1 MHLVAFGTE
10 MTMSALT
17 HPDPV
22 AVPTAVGPQFEFV
35 DEVAWDELAASGGFG
50 RRTRPLLVKGAV
62 RAWPAW
68 ERWSF
73 DRLADLRKP
82 DGSEAVA
89 RFITGVVEQ
98 GATREQYDAP
108 VGPYLRELARTADRA
123 AAMPRPDAGLLS
135 DRRRATLRQDD
146 RFRLDWAYLNTFV
159 PDRVYLSQWEMLR
172 AFPALARDFA
182 IRQLWPGWRLTW
194 QYAFVG
200 PANTVTGL
208 HYDFPDN
215 WFCQVRG
222 TKEVI
227 LVTGD
232 QSHHMCPSRKF
243 DWGATLSAI
252 DITRLAEQERERAAF
267 EKVCGLYARVEAGDA
282 LFIPKGTW
290 HAVVARE
297 PSISLAVFGLT
308 PAEVIIN
315 GGWAELKGLLHR
327 LRLYRW
333 GNCACHKAH

>member
-1 MHLVAFGTE
+1 
-10 MTMSALT
+10 MSACVL
-17 HPDPV
+17 PGPV
-22 AVPTAVGPQFEFV
+22 AAPPAVGPEFEFV
-35 DEVAWDELAASGGFG
+35 DEVRWDERTARDGFG
-50 RRTRPLLVKGAV
+50 RRARPVLVKGAV

-73 DRLADLRKP
+73 DRLAALRKP

-108 VGPYLRELARTADRA
+108 VGPYLRELAQAARRATAAPD
-123 AAMPRPDAGLLS
+123 PDAGLLS
-135 DRRRATLRQDD
+135 DRRRADLRRGD
-146 RFRLDWAYLNTFV
+146 RFRLDWSYLRTFV
-159 PDRVYLSQWEMLR
+159 PDRVYLSQWEILR
-172 AFPALARDFA
+172 EFPELKSDFA
-182 IRQLWPGWRLTW
+182 IRRLWPGRRLTW

-200 PANTVTGL
+200 PAHTVTGL

-222 TKEVI
+222 TKEVVLI
-227 LVTGD
+227 PRD
-232 QSHHMCPSRKF
+232 QSRHMCPARKF
-243 DWGATLSAI
+243 DWGATLSDI
-252 DITRLAEQERERAAF
+252 DITRLAEQGRERSAF
-267 EKVCGLYARVEAGDA
+267 ERVRGLYARVEAGDA

-308 PAEVIIN
+308 PAEVVIG

-333 GNCACHKAH
+333 GNCACHKTR

>member
-1 MHLVAFGTE
+1 
-10 MTMSALT
+10 MSAT
-17 HPDPV
+17 ATVGPHP
-22 AVPTAVGPQFEFV
+22 TTCAVGPQFEFV
-35 DEVAWDELAASGGFG
+35 DEVRWDELAARGGFG
-50 RRTRPLLVKGAV
+50 RRSRPLLVKGAV

-73 DRLADLRKP
+73 DRLSAMRQP

-98 GATREQYDAP
+98 GQTREQYDAP
-108 VGPYLRELARTADRA
+108 VGPYLRELARGAERA
-123 AAMPRPDAGLLS
+123 ASSRPEAGLLPA
-135 DRRRATLRQDD
+135 RRRAALGRGD
-146 RFRLDWAYLNTFV
+146 RFRLDWSHLTTFV

-172 AFPALARDFA
+172 AFPGLKNDFA
-182 IRQLWPGWRLTW
+182 IRTLWPGLRLTW
-194 QYAFVG
+194 QFAFVG

-222 TKEVI
+222 TKEVV
-227 LVTGD
+227 LVTAD
-232 QSHHMCPSRKF
+232 QSRHMCPSRKF
-243 DWGATLSAI
+243 DWGATLSGI
-252 DITRLAEQERERAAF
+252 DITRLAEQGRERAAF
-267 EKVCGLYARVEAGDA
+267 ERVRGLYARVEAGDA

-290 HAVVARE
+290 HAVVALE

-308 PAEVIIN
+308 PMEVLVN

-333 GNCACHKAH
+333 GNCACHKAR